1 MSGSS
6 RARAGRTEAP
16 KRDIPATGMAAPLN
30 LGRIAALFGLLVVG
44 ILVGI
49 AGALVQ
55 PAWFPGGLVLALAA
69 AAGLF
74 FGGRTLTGTQ
84 AGAMVPAAGWLISV
98 IFLLGGRPEGDYV
111 FGDALGLA
119 LFMLGGMAIAVIC
132 ATLPRTPR

>member
-16 KRDIPATGMAAPLN
+16 KKGIPATGMAAPLN
-30 LGRIAALFGLLVVG
+30 PGRIAALFGLVVAG
-44 ILVGI
+44 VLVGI

-55 PAWFPGGLVLALAA
+55 SAWFPGGLVLALAA

-74 FGGRTLTGTQ
+74 YGGRTLTGTQ
-84 AGAMVPAAGWLISV
+84 PGAMAPAAGWLISV
-98 IFLLGGRPEGDYV
+98 IFLLSGRPEGDYV

-119 LFMLGGMAIAVIC
+119 FFMLGGMALAVIC
-132 ATLPRTPR
+132 ATLPRSPR

>member
-16 KRDIPATGMAAPLN
+16 KRDIPATGMAAPLH

-84 AGAMVPAAGWLISV
+84 SGAMVPAAGWLISV

-132 ATLPRTPR
+132 ATLPRTTR

>member
-16 KRDIPATGMAAPLN
+16 KQDIPATGMAASPH

-84 AGAMVPAAGWLISV
+84 SGAMVPAAGWLISV